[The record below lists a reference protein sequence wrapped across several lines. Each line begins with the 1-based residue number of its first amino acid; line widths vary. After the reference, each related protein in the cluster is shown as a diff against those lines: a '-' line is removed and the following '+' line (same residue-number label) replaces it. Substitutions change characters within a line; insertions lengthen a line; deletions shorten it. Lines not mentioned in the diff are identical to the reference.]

1 MLRDRVQ
8 RMRETQSKP
17 RAVKPVA
24 AAPALTPAPSTT
36 PRPRRTQTSTAPQS
50 TPTATPARK
59 HDPLPVVRP
68 AQAEAT
74 VSLQPTEPSPTPLR
88 EPKSLPLPEHLTG
101 KGELRRALEA
111 SKRALKAVGW
121 FSCGIN
127 ILMLTGPI
135 FMLQVYDR
143 VMTSG
148 SYSTLTVLMLITA
161 GLYGVIG
168 VLELVRSRVITRI
181 GVEIDQRIGDR
192 VFEASMRKSLGGPG
206 TAVGALREL
215 DTLRSSSPAPRR

>member
-1 MLRDRVQ
+1 MSTPRPSAGHDQTTDATALAAAMLRDRVQ

-88 EPKSLPLPEHLTG
+88 EPKSLPSPDTISG

-121 FSCGIN
+121 FSCAIN
-127 ILMLTGPI
+127 VLMLTGPI

-148 SYSTLTVLMLITA
+148 SYSTL
-161 GLYGVIG
+161 
-168 VLELVRSRVITRI
+168 
-181 GVEIDQRIGDR
+181 DR
-192 VFEASMRKSLGGPG
+192 ADADHG
-206 TAVGALREL
+206 GALR
-215 DTLRSSSPAPRR
+215 RHRRAWS